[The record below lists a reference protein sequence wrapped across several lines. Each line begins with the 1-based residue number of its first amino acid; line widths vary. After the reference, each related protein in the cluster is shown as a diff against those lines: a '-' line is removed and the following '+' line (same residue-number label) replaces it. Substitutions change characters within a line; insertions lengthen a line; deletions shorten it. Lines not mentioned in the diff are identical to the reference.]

1 MTGSLIKII
10 ENSFRQSWD
19 RPAFTDY
26 GSDLTYKYSD
36 VAIRISFIHCL
47 FEELSIKPG
56 DKVAICDKNSSNW
69 AVAMLATITYRAVAV
84 PLLPDYSEKQLVELC
99 EHCDAKFMIGS
110 RRLAKLWPEGNC
122 PMYLIDISD
131 LLAMNP
137 SAATDDVEERAYR
150 RYSEKYPDGF
160 TVGNLCYEAENPDD
174 MMLLSYTSGSTGNPK
189 GVMLSYASI
198 LSNNRFCIGLY
209 DFWHANFFVVMP
221 MAHMFGFTCD
231 FLSALAYQA
240 HMYFLTTVPAPSVL
254 LKAFREIRPRV
265 FLCVPMV
272 IEKIVKSKVM
282 PVIETPRMRCMLK
295 IPVLRQIVCTK
306 IRTQFLDAFGG
317 NLDVIIMGGAALH
330 NDVDAVLNMIKFPY
344 CIGYGMTECGPLI
357 TFSSSG
363 RTRHGSCGQA
373 VLNMEVKVLSPDP
386 QNQPGEIVA
395 RGANVMMGY
404 YKNPTATEESIDA
417 GGWLHTGDLG
427 VIDSDGYLFIRG
439 RKKNMLLSSNGQNV
453 YPEEAEDQ
461 VVTHSLFEECVVTQ
475 RNGKLIALVYVSDS
489 TLKKMGMRREDIDLE
504 SVRKEINT
512 HLPKYCQLSQLEQR
526 DEEFEKTP
534 KKSIKRFLYT

>member
-1 MTGSLIKII
+1 M
-10 ENSFRQSWD
+10 
-19 RPAFTDY
+19 
-26 GSDLTYKYSD
+26 TYKYSD

-110 RRLAKLWPEGNC
+110 RRLAKLWPEGSC

-160 TVGNLCYEAENPDD
+160 TVGNLCYEA
-174 MMLLSYTSGSTGNPK
+174 
-189 GVMLSYASI
+189 
-198 LSNNRFCIGLY
+198 
-209 DFWHANFFVVMP
+209 
-221 MAHMFGFTCD
+221 
-231 FLSALAYQA
+231 
-240 HMYFLTTVPAPSVL
+240 
-254 LKAFREIRPRV
+254 
-265 FLCVPMV
+265 
-272 IEKIVKSKVM
+272 
-282 PVIETPRMRCMLK
+282 
-295 IPVLRQIVCTK
+295 
-306 IRTQFLDAFGG
+306 
-317 NLDVIIMGGAALH
+317 
-330 NDVDAVLNMIKFPY
+330 
-344 CIGYGMTECGPLI
+344 
-357 TFSSSG
+357 
-363 RTRHGSCGQA
+363 
-373 VLNMEVKVLSPDP
+373 
-386 QNQPGEIVA
+386 
-395 RGANVMMGY
+395 
-404 YKNPTATEESIDA
+404 
-417 GGWLHTGDLG
+417 
-427 VIDSDGYLFIRG
+427 
-439 RKKNMLLSSNGQNV
+439 
-453 YPEEAEDQ
+453 
-461 VVTHSLFEECVVTQ
+461 
-475 RNGKLIALVYVSDS
+475 DS